1 MDQFIASVDFN
12 FDHVQ
17 PKWPSAD
24 KPIVASELTF
34 QEKRL
39 HISQTKA
46 TMEVMLKAAAFRGCL
61 PKQVLMVTNDDM
73 LLAAAKAAGFFT
85 VKYRTPSG
93 LYGQV
98 TTDFNATSAVE
109 IQDALEELN
118 GVAMRGSAF
127 AHRSS

>member
-1 MDQFIASVDFN
+1 MDQFVASVDFT

-17 PKWPSAD
+17 SQWSPTS
-24 KPIVASELTF
+24 KPFVASQLSF
-34 QEKRL
+34 QEKRG
-39 HISQTKA
+39 HISQA
-46 TMEVMLKAAAFRGCL
+46 GAAMETILKAAAFRGCE

-73 LLAAAKAAGFFT
+73 LLAAAKDAGFFT
-85 VKYRTPSG
+85 VKYRTPTG